1 MGEVISKQ
9 PGDSEFTRREP
20 HTSRKSCQNLKKLL
34 KKSESKVKTA
44 IMIALDKRL
53 CKKSD
58 LDLSFCRE
66 SIVLPGKILLFNK
79 KGLKAG
85 LVAV

>member
-1 MGEVISKQ
+1 MLKPQKTSK
-9 PGDSEFTRREP
+9 EP
-20 HTSRKSCQNLKKLL
+20 A
-34 KKSESKVKTA
+34 SKVETA

-58 LDLSFCRE
+58 LDLRLCRE
-66 SIVLPGKILLFNK
+66 SMVLPDKILLFNK
-79 KGLKAG
+79 KGLKIG